1 MTLIGLPVAVEELL
15 ASIAITLVITLFYK
29 YLINQNDVRQLKA
42 SMKEKQAKAKELQK
56 ANPQEANKV
65 VNEIMALS
73 SKQMRMNTKPMLLTL
88 ALVGITLP
96 YFAQAF
102 PGTVVSLPVSL
113 PFLGSSLNWFWWYVL
128 VSIPLGYFFRKVLG
142 VEL

>member
-1 MTLIGLPVAVEELL
+1 MSLIGLPVAIEELL
-15 ASIAITLVITLFYK
+15 ASIVITLLITLFYK
-29 YLINQNDVRQLKA
+29 FLINQNDARQLKA

-56 ANPQEANKV
+56 TNPQEANRV
-65 VNEIMALS
+65 VNEMMALS
-73 SKQMRMNTKPMLLTL
+73 SKQMKMNMKPMLLTFV
-88 ALVGITLP
+88 LVGITLP

-102 PGTVVSLPVSL
+102 PGDVVSLPVSI

-128 VSIPLGYFFRKVLG
+128 VSIPLGYFFRKILG